1 MARKSTKTAEVT
13 TAEEGMTMILD
24 TPVEKSIDEAAKV
37 VGVAEI
43 RLLEMFADRLELPEA
58 LGWETV
64 PSEYESLLAEF
75 KQQQDAFN
83 SVRALEPEPV
93 AEPTE
98 EPAMAT
104 PVREAT
110 IASPEPPILEDE
122 PQLKKRGGRP
132 KKESTAL
139 TQTKSTKL
147 KESDQKSQQLAAT
160 DQQVKLKLHAAK
172 GQKSGAQ
179 LATIELAAED
189 ATYRQI
195 KGQALVRKVGQL
207 TNEIAS
213 ESNFDPI
220 QVLAELGIDSSSE
233 IFEDLREQ
241 LEPALGKL
249 ESATAEIVENAWV
262 NGIDLGVELLNL
274 EELLNSNGCTS
285 DCWQ

>member
-1 MARKSTKTAEVT
+1 MARSKKSQSTEVT

-24 TPVEKSIDEAAKV
+24 IPVEKSINEAAKV

-43 RLLEMFADRLELPEA
+43 RLLEMFSERLELPEA
-58 LGWETV
+58 MGWETV
-64 PSEYESLLAEF
+64 PSEHESLLAEF

-83 SVRALEPEPV
+83 SVRALE
-93 AEPTE
+93 AEPI
-98 EPAMAT
+98 A
-104 PVREAT
+104 EAT
-110 IASPEPPILEDE
+110 TEPPVPTPESPVIEDE
-122 PQLKKRGGRP
+122 PKPKKRGGRS

-147 KESDQKSQQLAAT
+147 KESDQKSQQLAVSEE
-160 DQQVKLKLHAAK
+160 QVKLKLHAVK

-207 TNEIAS
+207 TSEIAS
-213 ESNFDPI
+213 ESDFDPI
-220 QVLAELGIDSSSE
+220 QVLAEMGIDSNSE

-249 ESATAEIVENAWV
+249 ESATAEIVESAWV
-262 NGIDLGVELLNL
+262 NGIDLEVELGTL
-274 EELLNSNGCTS
+274 ESLMNCSGSMS
-285 DCWQ
+285 DYWQ

>member
-1 MARKSTKTAEVT
+1 MVRAKKSQAEVT
-13 TAEEGMTMILD
+13 TAEQGMSMILD
-24 TPVEKSIDEAAKV
+24 SPVEKSIDEAAKV

-58 LGWETV
+58 MGWETV
-64 PSEYESLLAEF
+64 PSEHESLLAEF

-93 AEPTE
+93 AE
-98 EPAMAT
+98 AT
-104 PVREAT
+104 
-110 IASPEPPILEDE
+110 PEPPIPTPEPSVIEDE
-122 PQLKKRGGRP
+122 PTPTKRRGRP
-132 KKESTAL
+132 KKDSTAL

-147 KESDQKSQQLAAT
+147 KESDQKSQQLAAS
-160 DQQVKLKLHAAK
+160 DQQVKVALHARK

-207 TNEIAS
+207 TSEIAA
-213 ESNFDPI
+213 ESDFDPI
-220 QVLAELGIDSSSE
+220 QVLAELGIDSNSE

-249 ESATAEIVENAWV
+249 ESATAEIVDNAWV
-262 NGIDLGVELLNL
+262 NGIDLGVELSALENL
-274 EELLNSNGCTS
+274 MNSNGSTS
-285 DCWQ
+285 DYWQ